1 MKTTN
6 NIFLYGESNLGRRRT
21 NNEDAFIA
29 QTIWDN
35 ENVLAVVIDGVGG
48 YDGGEVAAAIAK
60 STIVEYLENF
70 PNGERANLLKQAVIE
85 ANNEILKSRSESEE
99 YKNMSCVLTA
109 ILVEAKKGLIHMAHI
124 GDTRLYQYSKG
135 NIVKLSHDHSLIG
148 YREEVGE
155 LTEEEAMRHPQ
166 RNIIGRDVGSK
177 YMEMDTDLVEMETF
191 RLQSNSILLLCSDGL
206 SDMITSSMMAE
217 TLSKDIS
224 IEYKT
229 KELIEKAN
237 SEGGNDNVTVVLVQY
252 TGQSFEMLDLPSER
266 TITKNIDYKEE
277 KIEINNSIEDK
288 ERMLSKIYML
298 LKINMVLLVLVLA
311 LLSLFTFR
319 SYCSSETEA
328 IGFEQINEGVNNMVV
343 DTLMINTHVE
353 NKDSLNE

>member
-6 NIFLYGESNLGRRRT
+6 NISFYGESNLGRRRT
-21 NNEDAFIA
+21 NTEDAFII

-85 ANNEILKSRSESEE
+85 ANNEILKSRSNSEE

-109 ILVEAKKGLIHMAHI
+109 ILVEAKKGMIHMAHI
-124 GDTRLYQYSKG
+124 GDTRLYQYSQGK
-135 NIVKLSHDHSLIG
+135 IVKLSHDHSLIG

-155 LTEEEAMRHPQ
+155 LSEEEAMHHPQ

-206 SDMITSSMMAE
+206 SDMITSSMMVE
-217 TLSKDIS
+217 TLSKEIS

-252 TGQSFEMLDLPSER
+252 TGQSFEMLDLPSVR
-266 TITKNIDYKEE
+266 TASEEVFYKEE
-277 KIEINNSIEDK
+277 KMEIDKPVEAK
-288 ERMLSKIYML
+288 ERMLSKIYIF
-298 LKINMVLLVLVLA
+298 LKINTILLVAVLG
-311 LLSLFTFR
+311 LLSFFIFK
-319 SYCSSETEA
+319 SYCSSETETTN
-328 IGFEQINEGVNNMVV
+328 IGQINENVNNIVV
-343 DTLMINTHVE
+343 DSLMINTHIE
-353 NKDSLNE
+353 NKDSLHE